1 MKRIIC
7 FLLASLLTFSETPV
21 LASSDKQKKVAL
33 TFDDGPH
40 PRITRQILDYLDK
53 EDIKATFFIIGC
65 NAEQWPEI
73 VKEEIEKGHE
83 IGNHTY
89 SHDEKKRRSA
99 SQMHDD
105 LAHAD
110 DILRGSFGYETVLFR
125 PPQGVCND
133 NVISAASDFEY
144 KIVLWDIDTHDWAHV
159 STESIV
165 SNVKQNVNEGDIILF
180 HDYTSGESHTLD
192 ALKIIVPYLKSEGYT
207 FATVSGLI
215 SDKTQ

>member
-1 MKRIIC
+1 MIC
-7 FLLASLLTFSETPV
+7 FFLAAVLVFPV
-21 LASSDKQKKVAL
+21 IPASASSDKRQKKVAL

-73 VKEEIEKGHE
+73 VKEEIVRGHE

-89 SHDEKKRRSA
+89 SHDEKKRGSA

-105 LAHAD
+105 LAHTD
-110 DILRGSFGYETVLFR
+110 NILRGSFGYETVLFR

-144 KIVLWDIDTHDWAHV
+144 KIVLWDVDTHDWAHA

-165 SNVKQNVNEGDIILF
+165 SNVKRNVSDGDIILF
-180 HDYTSGESHTLD
+180 HDYISGESHTLD
-192 ALKIIVPYLKSEGYT
+192 SLKIIIPYLKDEGYT
-207 FATVSGLI
+207 FVTVSDLI
-215 SDKTQ
+215 CDKTY